1 MVKKASVAKKTTK
14 KKTEK
19 AAKAVAVKR
28 WWSYQLIRVDDEEQG
43 ESFILAEVYW
53 AQEGKKK
60 PRIWY
65 YQEATVTGDSPE
77 VIAEKL
83 MAMAEHSADL
93 PVVEEDDLPSEDDM
107 DLEYEQVME
116 ELGAI

>member
-1 MVKKASVAKKTTK
+1 MVKKATVAKKTTK
-14 KKTEK
+14 KKVEK
-19 AAKAVAVKR
+19 AAKAVAIKR
-28 WWSYQLIRVDDEEQG
+28 WWSYQLIRVGDEQG
-43 ESFILAEVYW
+43 ESFILAEVHW

-65 YQEATVTGDSPE
+65 YQEATVAGDSPE

-93 PVVEEDDLPSEDDM
+93 PVVEESDLPSEDDM
-107 DLEYEQVME
+107 DLGGRAGTLPISM
-116 ELGAI
+116 GR